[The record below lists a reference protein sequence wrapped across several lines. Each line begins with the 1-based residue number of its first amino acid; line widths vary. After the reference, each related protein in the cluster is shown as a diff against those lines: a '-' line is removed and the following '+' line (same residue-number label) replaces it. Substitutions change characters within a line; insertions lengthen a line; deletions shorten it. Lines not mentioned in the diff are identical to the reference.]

1 RRRGV
6 TGLVRVVVAR
16 VARQWWRGTARTRAG
31 VDSILS
37 SGGSVARRSAFGRT
51 RPGPAGR
58 GVPGARRRAARAGS
72 RARDLAEADVALDP
86 AGAADDG
93 EGGGVAGREPA
104 QDAAEV
110 TAHSDLLAVQPDDDV
125 GGLDARLVRGRPRRD
140 LPDEDAVLDRE
151 VELLSKFGVQVTEG
165 DAEEGAAHAS
175 GGEDL
180 VNHVVREVDR
190 DGEPEPDGAAGGANH
205 RGIDA
210 DDAAAGVEERAA
222 GVAGVDR
229 GVGLDEL
236 VKAGAPGAA
245 VRGGDHAA
253 GDGAFEPG
261 RVADRDRGLADLEA
275 VGVAEGSD
283 GEPAGVDAEHGD
295 VDGRV
300 HAEHGGLE
308 AATVGEGDADR
319 AIVPDDVGVREDDA
333 VRPHDDAGCGAVV
346 VADADHGRR
355 DLADD
360 ADELLLLAL
369 EGGGCG

>member
-165 DAEEGAAHAS
+165 DAEEGAAHA
-175 GGEDL
+175 
-180 VNHVVREVDR
+180 
-190 DGEPEPDGAAGGANH
+190 AGG
-205 RGIDA
+205 
-210 DDAAAGVEERAA
+210 DDLARA
-222 GVAGVDR
+222 
-229 GVGLDEL
+229 
-236 VKAGAPGAA
+236 
-245 VRGGDHAA
+245 
-253 GDGAFEPG
+253 
-261 RVADRDRGLADLEA
+261 
-275 VGVAEGSD
+275 
-283 GEPAGVDAEHGD
+283 
-295 VDGRV
+295 
-300 HAEHGGLE
+300 
-308 AATVGEGDADR
+308 R
-319 AIVPDDVGVREDDA
+319 AR
-333 VRPHDDAGCGAVV
+333 AGCGGG
-346 VADADHGRR
+346 HRPFRPPRR
-355 DLADD
+355 SAR
-360 ADELLLLAL
+360 
-369 EGGGCG
+369 